1 MRHRLAIVLVA
12 TALLAPAI
20 RPTARSVTAAE
31 LLDQYAH
38 GKFADVVSSL
48 EQTRDF
54 HDLLGRLK
62 HDAPVWIAAGA
73 RPDDR
78 DRRVL
83 VAATVALEAAR
94 LDERREWKLVQ
105 SYFRLPTLY
114 WKAPPLLI
122 DWGATLLRD
131 AGPPREPE
139 RLWNLA
145 AIAVAERAEDFEFLI
160 GSPFEPRTNPGDE
173 IAFLTPL
180 VKRFPDEPR
189 FVLAQGIALSWRTWP
204 ASYRSTQGMR
214 EAQESL
220 EGLSDVEGVGS
231 EAKVRLGEIHLR
243 HGDAAGA
250 LDLFTA
256 ADGDSRD
263 PYVVYLARFLAG
275 QALEREHQN
284 ADAIAAYRS
293 ALRVVPGA
301 QSASIALA
309 ADSFQADDRVEAG
322 RVIVASLSSGR
333 AIVDP
338 WRTFG
343 DGDDRFW
350 PELIAALRAEIA
362 R

>member
-1 MRHRLAIVLVA
+1 MLAAVVPPAARSA
-12 TALLAPAI
+12 TA
-20 RPTARSVTAAE
+20 TE
-31 LLDQYAH
+31 LLDQYAR
-38 GKFADVVSSL
+38 GKFEDVVSSL
-48 EQTRDF
+48 EQTKDF
-54 HDLLGRLK
+54 HDLLDHLK
-62 HDAPVWIAAGA
+62 HDGPPWISAGA
-73 RPDDR
+73 EPNEH

-94 LDERREWKLVQ
+94 LDERHEWKLVQ
-105 SYFRLPTLY
+105 NYFRLPTLY

-122 DWGATLLRD
+122 DWGATLLRN
-131 AGPPREPE
+131 AGPAREPE

-145 AIAVAERAEDFEFLI
+145 AVAVAERAEDFEFLI
-160 GSPFEPRTNPGDE
+160 GSPFEARTNPGDE

-204 ASYRSTQGMR
+204 ASYRSTLGMH
-214 EAQESL
+214 EAQQSL
-220 EGLSDVEGVGS
+220 EGLSDVEAVGP

-243 HGDAAGA
+243 HGDVAGA

-263 PYVVYLARFLAG
+263 PYIVYLARFLAG
-275 QALEREHQN
+275 QALERQHRN
-284 ADAIAAYRS
+284 AEAIVAYRS
-293 ALRVVPGA
+293 ALRVMPGA

-309 ADSFQADDRVEAG
+309 ADLFQADDHVEAG
-322 RVIVASLSSGR
+322 RLIIASLSSGR
-333 AIVDP
+333 RVVDP

-350 PELIAALRAEIA
+350 PELIAALRAEIT